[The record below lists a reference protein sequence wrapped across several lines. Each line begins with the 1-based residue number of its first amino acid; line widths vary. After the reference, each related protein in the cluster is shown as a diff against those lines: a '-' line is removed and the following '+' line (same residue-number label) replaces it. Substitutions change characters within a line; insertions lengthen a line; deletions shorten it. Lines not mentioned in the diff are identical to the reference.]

1 MDWFY
6 SIDWELNDSTMINS
20 TGQFVFPK
28 GTIAQKPAGGSA
40 TLAAATTGAMR
51 FNTENSKFE
60 GVSTGSTYENM
71 STEGFAVAVSI
82 ALG

>member
-1 MDWFY
+1 
-6 SIDWELNDSTMINS
+6 MINS

-28 GTIAQKPAGGSA
+28 GTSAQTPASSASA
-40 TLAAATTGAMR
+40 TLAAATPGAMR
-51 FNTENSKFE
+51 FNTDNDKFE
-60 GVSTGSTYENM
+60 GVSTGTSYENM